1 MEASV
6 DHIAREASSVRRYP
20 SSLPPRAAWSCLA
33 EGSGLSGMVRS
44 TSHAHRT
51 CRQSEVPAFFD
62 ETVQFPGQQGE
73 ACLFDQR
80 HFPAASADV
89 AKVYVYGDQGLLVDR
104 RFSHDRPPGIN
115 DVRVAPEDQ
124 IVLLS
129 DSIDEDNVALEH
141 AGVEAGDPAPVALR
155 VQQLGVRVR
164 AAVCGDYEHLGA
176 VLNRDERQE
185 RLPGVVADQ
194 HGHAAEPG
202 VEGAHALSRVVVLSL
217 FVDPVVGQVELA
229 VEVPEDPSFEIG
241 CAVVGLEALPLLAK
255 PYDHGHLSR
264 RLGQGADGLAVRLD
278 GDIVAELFQGVTGQ
292 TQLREDGEVRAPVP
306 RLRHDLFSLAEIL
319 FGIADNGVDLGQ
331 CYPHGSSLA
340 FSSICMSF
348 MLWYRNRTTGRTG
361 LSVDRKQESPG
372 SITHSDCTLRRTTIK
387 GPRSLIGPQEETRA
401 SRPWSRQAKES

>member
-1 MEASV
+1 MLRTTLHPERAS
-6 DHIAREASSVRRYP
+6 
-20 SSLPPRAAWSCLA
+20 
-33 EGSGLSGMVRS
+33 
-44 TSHAHRT
+44 
-51 CRQSEVPAFFD
+51 RQSEIPAFF
-62 ETVQFPGQQGE
+62 GE
-73 ACLFDQR
+73 AVYFSGQEGEAGLFHQG
-80 HFPAASADV
+80 HFPAAAPDV
-89 AKVYVYGDQGLLVDR
+89 AEVYIGGDQSLLVER
-104 RFSHDRPPGIN
+104 RFRHDRPPGVD
-115 DVRVAPEDQ
+115 DVRVAPEVQ
-124 IVLLS
+124 VVLSS
-129 DSIDEDNVALEH
+129 DAIDEDNVALEH
-141 AGVEAGDPAPVALR
+141 AGVEAGDPTPVVPG
-155 VQQLGVRVR
+155 VQQLGVRRVG
-164 AAVCGDYEHLGA
+164 AAVCRDYEHLGA
-176 VLNRDERQE
+176 FLNRDERQE

-241 CAVVGLEALPLLAK
+241 CAVVGLEALSLLAE

-264 RLGQGADGLAVRLD
+264 RLGQGADGLALRLD
-278 GDIVAELFQGVTGQ
+278 RDIVVELFQGVTGQ

>member
-6 DHIAREASSVRRYP
+6 DQMAREASSVRRYP
-20 SSLPPRAAWSCLA
+20 SILPSRAAWSCLA

-44 TSHAHRT
+44 TLHAHRT
-51 CRQSEVPAFFD
+51 CRQSEIPALFD
-62 ETVQFPGQQGE
+62 ETVQLPGQQGQ
-73 ACLFDQR
+73 AGFFDQG

-217 FVDPVVGQVELA
+217 FVDLVVGQVELA
-229 VEVPEDPSFEIG
+229 VQVPEDPTFEIRR
-241 CAVVGLEALPLLAK
+241 AVVVLEALPLLAEAH
-255 PYDHGHLSR
+255 DNGHFSR
-264 RLGQGADGLAVRLD
+264 GLGQGAYNLALRLD
-278 GDIVAELFQGVTGQ
+278 GEVVVELFQCVAGQ
-292 TQLREDGEVRAPVP
+292 TQLREDGEVSAPAF
-306 RLRHDLFSLAEIL
+306 RLRHDPLSLAEVL
-319 FGIADNGVDLGQ
+319 FRVAEDGVDLGQ
-331 CYPHGSSLA
+331 RYPHSSSLA
-340 FSSICMSF
+340 LSSMYTSF
-348 MLWYRNRTTGRTG
+348 ALWHGNRTIGRTG
-361 LSVDRKQESPG
+361 
-372 SITHSDCTLRRTTIK
+372 
-387 GPRSLIGPQEETRA
+387 
-401 SRPWSRQAKES
+401 

>member
-44 TSHAHRT
+44 TLHAHRT

-104 RFSHDRPPGIN
+104 RFRHDSPPGIN

-124 IVLLS
+124 VVLFS

-141 AGVEAGDPAPVALR
+141 AGVEAGDPTPVAPC
-155 VQQLGVRVR
+155 VQQLGVGVGT
-164 AAVCGDYEHLGA
+164 AVCGDYEHLGA
-176 VLNRDERQE
+176 VLDRDERKK
-185 RLPGVVADQ
+185 RLPGVVAYQ

-217 FVDPVVGQVELA
+217 LVDPVVRQVELA
-229 VEVPEDPSFEIG
+229 VQVPENSSFEIG
-241 CAVVGLEALPLLAK
+241 RAVVGLKASPLLAK
-255 PYDHGHLSR
+255 PHDHGHLSR
-264 RLGQGADGLAVRLD
+264 RLGQGAHWLALRLD
-278 GDIVAELFQGVTGQ
+278 WHIVTELSEGIAGQ
-292 TQLREDGEVRAPVP
+292 TQLGKDGKISAPVL
-306 RLRHDLFSLAEIL
+306 RLRHHLFSPAEVR
-319 FGIADNGVDLGQ
+319 FGVAENAVGLGQ
-331 CYPHGSSLA
+331 GYPHGYLLYLPLMCPS
-340 FSSICMSF
+340 
-348 MLWYRNRTTGRTG
+348 RT
-361 LSVDRKQESPG
+361 
-372 SITHSDCTLRRTTIK
+372 
-387 GPRSLIGPQEETRA
+387 
-401 SRPWSRQAKES
+401 